1 MKMDAKTE
9 HGGIKFGRWHI
20 WADEEQFILF
30 DKLRIRKDGKPE
42 ADGHI
47 YYLSSIESLFRRL
60 YQQCIRDS
68 LADCKDLGDLVG
80 KAGEIAQ
87 GLEKVISHRLTFK
100 MPPPDK
106 TTG

>member
-9 HGGIKFGRWHI
+9 RGRIKYGRWHV

-30 DKLRIRKDGKPE
+30 DKLKIRKDGKQE

-60 YQQCIRDS
+60 YQQAIRDS
-68 LADCKDLGDLVG
+68 ANECRDLGELVG

-87 GLEKVISHRLTFK
+87 ELEKVICDRLAFK
-100 MPPPDK
+100 MPSHGQN
-106 TTG
+106 TG